1 MANISYHSDD
11 FQVKIGRQ
19 ILKLGSQRLI
29 GWRDGTN
36 VRRAWQGLRATW
48 QPESYWQSDWFAMEF
63 IGVESN
69 GAFNDDAQHE
79 NRIAGSY
86 NTLDLNQLGWSS
98 YDRSGLD
105 LYYIY
110 ANRDDR
116 NTIEGRANQIRHS
129 FGFRYFVD
137 DSDWYWNWE
146 GVYQTGQ
153 HGDLDISAWT
163 LAANTGY
170 RFKAQYQ
177 PEILFS
183 VNVASGDDDNG
194 DGKLGTFDALFPRG
208 DYFSG
213 AAILGPAN
221 FYNAHTYLMFYPRN
235 DLLIKF
241 DVNAYWR
248 LEQEDGVYGPPGNII
263 LRPGQS
269 NSKNVNLSY
278 SAAIEWTMNEKVN
291 STFLLTYSK
300 ARAFLHESGLDD
312 NTLFM
317 EYTLNWKIF

>member
-1 MANISYHSDD
+1 MGYRDALKAWSSRNRLLLFISAFVIFLIGLALSFNHLDLGQRDLTYISLLFVLIITQPILIILNSAELKLCASASKSQMSFRDSLYVSSSATVANILPLPAGLILRGAAL
-11 FQVKIGRQ
+11 VKGGATATMSAK
-19 ILKLGSQRLI
+19 IL
-29 GWRDGTN
+29 
-36 VRRAWQGLRATW
+36 
-48 QPESYWQSDWFAMEF
+48 M
-63 IGVESN
+63 
-69 GAFNDDAQHE
+69 
-79 NRIAGSY
+79 IAA
-86 NTLDLNQLGWSS
+86 LMW
-98 YDRSGLD
+98 
-105 LYYIY
+105 
-110 ANRDDR
+110 
-116 NTIEGRANQIRHS
+116 
-129 FGFRYFVD
+129 
-137 DSDWYWNWE
+137 
-146 GVYQTGQ
+146 
-153 HGDLDISAWT
+153 
-163 LAANTGY
+163 
-170 RFKAQYQ
+170 
-177 PEILFS
+177 
-183 VNVASGDDDNG
+183 VAV
-194 DGKLGTFDALFPRG
+194 ALT
-208 DYFSG
+208 FSG